1 MFGGK
6 VFEILTQRDGSWSIE
21 ATAGSLD
28 SAKAE
33 AAKFLNRPNIQGV
46 RVVKESGKLIA
57 QLGPGD
63 ILFEKLR
70 PKGEEKIFV
79 QNIADAPMC
88 HGAAE
93 LFERPARLTINQ
105 LFRAYLDKNNITAGE
120 LMHSPKELKRLLD
133 EGTLIASAVAKV
145 STLQARRLE
154 GVTTN
159 ERRDVLFDF
168 ANQIYTR
175 ARAAADL
182 KLPRIREFGFDG
194 VVERI
199 AAGTSP
205 DDAGYLLRVAM
216 TVELVD
222 NRNYFGKL
230 AQLLQWADVA
240 ESDTAFQA
248 IDVFVSDVLWNL
260 DVLRDLLGDQNDM
273 GSALVTLLC
282 FAGGE
287 PLAEDPPAEL
297 TPDHPKY
304 FNFALTRW
312 LSQGRLPDSQA
323 VLFDRVR
330 RQLEGLNPLSRGD
343 REEEREVFSGLLSK
357 IIPDAEILGGPPMAE
372 AVTARQSTLINK
384 GGNKGMKEAAA
395 SVLPSLVDPVRK
407 TAYLLSL
414 LESDIGREVLRED
427 IDELLDKTLVRPP
440 TLNHIFRDKLPP
452 NRKMQKTTAIYYRVE
467 QSGLADEQKE
477 RLTARLDELLATY
490 IVDGKI
496 LDKVN
501 SPERPLHVRA
511 AMLLSMVQPE
521 MLPKGKAS
529 ALARDIIVKHL
540 RRPNFEQE
548 LVAAIPDPGEKT
560 RVLRNF
566 HEQMRRSGFMG

>member
-6 VFEILTQRDGSWSIE
+6 VYEILTQRDGSWSIE

-28 SAKAE
+28 SAKAD
-33 AAKFLNRPNIQGV
+33 AAKLLNRPNIQGV

-57 QLGPGD
+57 QLEPGD

-70 PKGEEKIFV
+70 PKGEEKVFV

-88 HGAAE
+88 HGSAE
-93 LFERPARLTINQ
+93 VFERPARLTINQ
-105 LFRAYLDKNNITAGE
+105 LFRGYLDKNNITAGE

-133 EGTLIASAVAKV
+133 EGTLISSAVAKV
-145 STLQARRLE
+145 STLQARKLE

-175 ARAAADL
+175 ARAATDL

-194 VVERI
+194 VMERI
-199 AAGTSP
+199 AAGTSG

-222 NRNYFGKL
+222 NRSYFGKL

-240 ESDTAFQA
+240 DSDTGFQA
-248 IDVFVSDVLWNL
+248 IDVFVSDVLWNM
-260 DVLRDLLGDQNDM
+260 DVLRDLLGNQNDM
-273 GSALVTLLC
+273 GSALITLLC

-287 PLAEDPPAEL
+287 PLSEDPPAEL
-297 TPDHPKY
+297 TPDHPQY
-304 FNFALTRW
+304 FHFGLSRLIAL
-312 LSQGRLPDSQA
+312 GRLPDSQA

-384 GGNKGMKEAAA
+384 GGHKGMKEAAA
-395 SVLPSLVDPVRK
+395 SMLPSLVDPVRK
-407 TAYLLSL
+407 TAYLLAL
-414 LESDIGREVLRED
+414 LESEIGREVLRAD

-467 QSGLADEQKE
+467 QSGLADDQKE
-477 RLTARLDELLATY
+477 RLTARLDELLTSY

-501 SPERPLHVRA
+501 APERPLHVRA

-540 RRPNFEQE
+540 RRPNFEAE